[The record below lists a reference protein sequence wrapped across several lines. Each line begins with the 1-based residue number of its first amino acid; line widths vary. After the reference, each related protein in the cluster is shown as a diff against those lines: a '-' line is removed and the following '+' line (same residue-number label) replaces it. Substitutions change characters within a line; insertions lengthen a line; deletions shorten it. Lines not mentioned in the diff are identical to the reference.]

1 MRKTHKGI
9 ILLMASMMLF
19 SGCSNSKIGQ
29 SEKSDTSITIPAET
43 EGEITTSMEYNF
55 DEGKALS
62 VLTGEMVDEKVANNR
77 IIACMINN
85 IDVAMPQSGIANAD
99 IVYECVVEG
108 GITRLMGIFQNY
120 KKLEKLGPV
129 RSARHYYVDIAN
141 EYDAIYTHFGETKY
155 ATADIE
161 SIGINTLSGLSSIGG
176 EVFFRDNSRVAPH
189 NAYASGT
196 GIKKGIKSSNYEKE
210 NILTES
216 RFDFN
221 LEDQKLDAENAK
233 KAKKVYLTFN
243 DYSHPYFEYNKKDGL
258 YYRWQYNNK
267 HIDDLTGEQLAYD
280 NIIVQFAQ
288 YSDIDR
294 NGYQDVNL
302 VSSGKGYYITKG
314 KYIPITWSKSS
325 KSDMTVFYTKD
336 GEELK
341 VNPGKTWISLFPS
354 KNKDKVTFEK

>member
-1 MRKTHKGI
+1 M
-9 ILLMASMMLF
+9 
-19 SGCSNSKIGQ
+19 
-29 SEKSDTSITIPAET
+29 
-43 EGEITTSMEYNF
+43 
-55 DEGKALS
+55 
-62 VLTGEMVDEKVANNR
+62 
-77 IIACMINN
+77 
-85 IDVAMPQSGIANAD
+85 
-99 IVYECVVEG
+99 
-108 GITRLMGIFQNY
+108 
-120 KKLEKLGPV
+120 
-129 RSARHYYVDIAN
+129 
-141 EYDAIYTHFGETKY
+141 
-155 ATADIE
+155 
-161 SIGINTLSGLSSIGG
+161 
-176 EVFFRDNSRVAPH
+176 
-189 NAYASGT
+189 
-196 GIKKGIKSSNYEKE
+196 
-210 NILTES
+210 
-216 RFDFN
+216 
-221 LEDQKLDAENAK
+221 EDQKLDAENAK